1 MLRAIHHVAII
12 CSDYQRSKHF
22 YSELLGLKVLA
33 ENYRA
38 ERQSY
43 KLDLQ
48 LPDGSQLELF
58 SFVGAPVRPS
68 KPEAQGLR
76 HLSFAVLDVAKTTA
90 WLQQS
95 GIEVE
100 PIRIDP
106 YTGAAFTFFADPDGL
121 PLEIYQ
127 VTTAE

>member
-1 MLRAIHHVAII
+1 MLLAIHHVAII
-12 CSDYQRSKHF
+12 CADYQRSKHF
-22 YSELLGLKVLA
+22 YTKLLGLKILA

-58 SFVGAPVRPS
+58 SFIGAPERPS

-76 HLSFAVLDVAKTTA
+76 HLSFAVSDVVKTSE

-127 VTTAE
+127 VVK

>member
-1 MLRAIHHVAII
+1 MLLAIHHVAII
-12 CSDYQRSKHF
+12 CADYQRSKCF
-22 YSELLGLKVLA
+22 YTELLGLKILA

-58 SFVGAPVRPS
+58 SFIGAPPRPS

-76 HLSFAVLDVAKTTA
+76 HLSFAVNDVVKTSE
-90 WLQQS
+90 WLQHS
-95 GIEVE
+95 GIAVE

-127 VTTAE
+127 VAK

>member
-1 MLRAIHHVAII
+1 MLLGIHHVAII
-12 CSDYQRSKHF
+12 CGDYQRSKHF
-22 YSELLGLKVLA
+22 YTQLLGLKVLA

-48 LPDGSQLELF
+48 LPDGGQLELF
-58 SFVGAPVRPS
+58 SFVDAPSRPS
-68 KPEAQGLR
+68 RPEAQGLR
-76 HLSFAVLDVAKTTA
+76 HLSFTVLDVAQTSA
-90 WLQQS
+90 WLERA
-95 GIEVE
+95 GIVVE

-127 VTTAE
+127 RN

>member
-1 MLRAIHHVAII
+1 MLLGIHHVAII
-12 CSDYQRSKHF
+12 CGDYQRSKHF
-22 YSELLGLKVLA
+22 YTQLLGLKVLA

-48 LPDGSQLELF
+48 LPDGGQLELF
-58 SFVGAPVRPS
+58 SFVDAPPRPS
-68 KPEAQGLR
+68 RPEAQGLR
-76 HLSFAVLDVAKTTA
+76 HLSFTVLDVAQTSA
-90 WLQQS
+90 WLERA
-95 GIEVE
+95 GIVVE

-127 VTTAE
+127 RN